1 MTTTD
6 EPRVSARRAQTRR
19 RLMDAAVEVF
29 ADRGVNAASVEE
41 ISELAGFTRGAFYSN
56 FESKEDLCAALMRDL
71 GQQHLVA
78 AEQAIG
84 RVLDTDERPMD
95 ELIDD
100 AMDTF
105 VAIQPS
111 DRNAQL
117 LQLELRLHAAR
128 NPDFAAM
135 FNQLEEEMGG
145 LFANLIESGLERR
158 GVRLSVPAKQAIGL
172 LHAVHDA
179 ANFDKLLGRATPTA
193 GTDDLKALM
202 HNLVRPVATD

>member
-6 EPRVSARRAQTRR
+6 EPPVSARRAQTRR
-19 RLMDAAVEVF
+19 RLMDAAIEVF
-29 ADRGVNAASVEE
+29 ADRGVNGSSVEE

-71 GQQHLVA
+71 GQQHLAA
-78 AEQAIG
+78 AEEAIA
-84 RVLDTDERPMD
+84 RVLDSDDRPLD

-128 NPDFAAM
+128 NPDFAAT
-135 FNQLEEEMGG
+135 FNELDEELGT
-145 LFANLIESGLERR
+145 LFATLIEDGLRRR

-202 HNLVRPVATD
+202 NSLVRPVPD